1 MISNERRNV
10 MALGDIQ
17 ISLSVDEASSEVSF
31 VIGLVIR
38 FHEQNCMFC
47 SPDVNCLLGS
57 FQASAF
63 YSTNGNVMNMAR
75 I

>member
-1 MISNERRNV
+1 MINNKRPNV
-10 MALGDIQ
+10 RALGTQ
-17 ISLSVDEASSEVSF
+17 ITLSVDEASSEVTF

-38 FHEQNCMFC
+38 YREQNCMFC